1 MKKILCLLGLLSLMV
16 LCQNN
21 AFAFGILYEDT
32 ITPIIATNMKV
43 DNVKNLKCGEAQIF
57 NSFGLI
63 ETGHAGIQK
72 AAIRAGI
79 SQIHHVDIKTK
90 RVLFWRTTTVQV
102 YGE

>member
-1 MKKILCLLGLLSLMV
+1 MKKILLGLGLCLMLSGV
-16 LCQNN
+16 NS
-21 AFAFGILYEDT
+21 AHAIGILYENT
-32 ITPIIATNMKV
+32 IVPVIATEMKT
-43 DNVKNLKCGEAQIF
+43 DNVKQLKCGEAQIF

-79 SQIHHVDIKTK
+79 TQIHHVDVKTK

>member
-1 MKKILCLLGLLSLMV
+1 MKKILLLLILCLFINI
-16 LCQNN
+16 QK
-21 AFAFGILYEDT
+21 AEAIGILYQDT

-43 DNVKNLKCGEAQIF
+43 DNVKDLKCGEAQIF

>member
-1 MKKILCLLGLLSLMV
+1 MKKILLSLGLCLMLSGF
-16 LCQNN
+16 NS
-21 AFAFGILYEDT
+21 AHAYGILYEDT
-32 ITPIIATNMKV
+32 IVPIIATDMKT

-57 NSFGLI
+57 NQFGLI

-79 SQIHHVDIKTK
+79 TQIHHVDVKTK
-90 RVLFWRTTTVQV
+90 RVLFWKTTTVQV

>member
-1 MKKILCLLGLLSLMV
+1 MKKILLCLSIGFILSGF
-16 LCQNN
+16 NS
-21 AFAFGILYEDT
+21 AHAFGIIYEDT
-32 ITPIIATNMKV
+32 IIPVIATDMKIE
-43 DNVKNLKCGEAQIF
+43 NVKNLKCGEAQIF

-79 SQIHHVDIKTK
+79 TQIHHVDIKTK
-90 RVLFWRTTTVQV
+90 RVLFWKTTTVQV

>member
-1 MKKILCLLGLLSLMV
+1 MKKILLGLGLCLMLSGF
-16 LCQNN
+16 NSAN
-21 AFAFGILYEDT
+21 AIGILYEDT
-32 ITPIIATNMKV
+32 ILPIIATEMKT
-43 DNVKNLKCGEAQIF
+43 DNVKKLKCGEAQIF

-79 SQIHHVDIKTK
+79 TQIHHVDVKTK

>member
-1 MKKILCLLGLLSLMV
+1 MKKLLLCLGVFVFCNFNSA
-16 LCQNN
+16 N
-21 AFAFGILYEDT
+21 AYGIIYQDT
-32 ITPIIATNMKV
+32 ITPIIATDMKV
-43 DNVKNLKCGEAQIF
+43 ENVKNLKCGEAQIF

-79 SQIHHVDIKTK
+79 SQIHHVDVKIK
-90 RVLFWRTTTVQV
+90 RVLFWKTTTVQV

>member
-1 MKKILCLLGLLSLMV
+1 MKKVFIIIALCLFLSSFE
-16 LCQNN
+16 QAN
-21 AFAFGILYEDT
+21 AVGIFYEDT
-32 ITPIIATNMKV
+32 IVPIIATDMKT
-43 DNVKNLKCGEAQIF
+43 DNVKNLKCGEAQIV

-79 SQIHHVDIKTK
+79 TQIHHVDIKTR

>member
-1 MKKILCLLGLLSLMV
+1 MKKILLCLSLCFI
-16 LCQNN
+16 LSGFNSAN
-21 AFAFGILYEDT
+21 AYGIIYQDT
-32 ITPIIATNMKV
+32 IVPLIATDMKTE
-43 DNVKNLKCGEAQIF
+43 NVKNLKCGEAQIF

-79 SQIHHVDIKTK
+79 TQIHHVDVQTK
-90 RVLFWRTTTVQV
+90 RVLFWKTTTVQV

>member
-1 MKKILCLLGLLSLMV
+1 MKKSLVCLALCLIVNGFNS
-16 LCQNN
+16 
-21 AFAFGILYEDT
+21 AHAYGIIYEDT
-32 ITPIIATNMKV
+32 IVPIIATDMKTE
-43 DNVKNLKCGEAQIF
+43 NVKQLKCGEAQIF

-79 SQIHHVDIKTK
+79 TQIHHVDVKTK
-90 RVLFWRTTTVQV
+90 RVLFWKTTTVQV